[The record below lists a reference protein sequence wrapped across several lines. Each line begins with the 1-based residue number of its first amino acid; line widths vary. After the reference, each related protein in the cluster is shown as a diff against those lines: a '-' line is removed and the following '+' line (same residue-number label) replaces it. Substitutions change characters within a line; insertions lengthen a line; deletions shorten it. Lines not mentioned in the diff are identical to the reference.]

1 MHCITCNAELS
12 DFEATRKDA
21 NTLRHLDM
29 CNACIAGAG
38 ITTLDRMDLAD
49 DNDLQYFD
57 TTEDSWK
64 YDNILDV

>member
-1 MHCITCNAELS
+1 MKCKSCNSPLS
-12 DFEATRKDA
+12 DFESTRKDA
-21 NTLRHLDM
+21 QTLQFLDM
-29 CNACIAGAG
+29 CNACIAGSG